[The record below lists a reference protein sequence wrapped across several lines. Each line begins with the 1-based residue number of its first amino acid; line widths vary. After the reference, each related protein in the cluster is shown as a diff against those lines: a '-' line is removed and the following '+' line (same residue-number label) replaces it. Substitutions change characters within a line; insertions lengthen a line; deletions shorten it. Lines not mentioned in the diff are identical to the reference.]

1 MLQDIY
7 AALLDDLKKTILMKE
22 TQLKLVKIIFIDTLS
37 SSIEKFTRTK
47 KDLMLTSFF
56 FYIRK
61 ALGILRTIFYVYC
74 NAKFP
79 CYTETLQ
86 DRRNVSKET
95 FWDFFLYF

>member
-1 MLQDIY
+1 
-7 AALLDDLKKTILMKE
+7 MKE

-47 KDLMLTSFF
+47 KRFIRKILTSFF
-56 FYIRK
+56 FYTRK